1 MLEEKH
7 PQNGTRAAYIDFH
20 DRMSAWKA
28 SRIRDNIFGLNL
40 RVRLAIDVDIP
51 EKNML
56 LLHAASQEKKR
67 KDAASKTDQ
76 VASDDGWF

>member
-1 MLEEKH
+1 LEEKH
-7 PQNGTRAAYIDFH
+7 PHNGTRAAYIDFH

-28 SRIRDNIFGLNL
+28 SRVMDNIFGLNL
-40 RVRLAIDVDIP
+40 RVRLAVDVDIP

-67 KDAASKTDQ
+67 KEAASETDR
-76 VASDDGWF
+76 AARDDGFF